1 MLKYQNW
8 YAGIWIAVVGLY
20 ALGWSSL
27 NGALDPALLVFFGV
41 SIVVSIIMAAL
52 SSPIPL
58 VKLRWA
64 KRRKPVITI
73 AVFLGFLVD
82 WAYRGSLPVL
92 QSYQGY
98 DPTSTAELSVGI
110 PVFHV
115 VLMAFAI
122 FYTMGGADRKLDRG
136 AVRTWS
142 GYDELDT

>member
-20 ALGWSSL
+20 ALSWSSL

-58 VKLRWA
+58 VKLRWV

-98 DPTSTAELSVGI
+98 DPPVRLS
-110 PVFHV
+110 F
-115 VLMAFAI
+115 LSAFP
-122 FYTMGGADRKLDRG
+122 FFM
-136 AVRTWS
+136 S
-142 GYDELDT
+142 C

>member
-8 YAGIWIAVVGLY
+8 YAGIWIAVVELY

-58 VKLRWA
+58 VKLRWV

-73 AVFLGFLVD
+73 AVFLGFLLTGLIEAACPFSRAIKD
-82 WAYRGSLPVL
+82 TTPPVR
-92 QSYQGY
+92 
-98 DPTSTAELSVGI
+98 LS
-110 PVFHV
+110 F
-115 VLMAFAI
+115 LSAFP
-122 FYTMGGADRKLDRG
+122 FFM
-136 AVRTWS
+136 S
-142 GYDELDT
+142 C